1 MSAVGASRQRC
12 SPHNLV
18 VLILKVQRADGE
30 PPQCQCAGGHHHTD
44 AATLYGSRK
53 VLERH
58 LLHCA
63 QQLVASCP
71 IVLTSSFFLLQQIV
85 ALAVSY
91 FVAVGAMDLTTHAG
105 NINDLTSDLTSTARL
120 AVAAPVAVLDALVVL
135 WVFTALSKTLA
146 QLQARRAT
154 AKLEIYRFASF
165 AIFGRTYL
173 LPMLTQ
179 VHNVGSWNP
188 SAKKHHHRTVLVAMQ
203 DLGSYSV
210 ITASCAN
217 RTPP

>member
-1 MSAVGASRQRC
+1 MQM
-12 SPHNLV
+12 
-18 VLILKVQRADGE
+18 
-30 PPQCQCAGGHHHTD
+30 PQP
-44 AATLYGSRK
+44 SM
-53 VLERH
+53 VLESFKRGTF
-58 LLHCA
+58 LHCA
-63 QQLVASCP
+63 QKLVASCTS
-71 IVLTSSFFLLQQIV
+71 VLTSLLILFQQIV

-165 AIFGRTYL
+165 AIFGRACRVPT
-173 LPMLTQ
+173 LTQ
-179 VHNVGSWNP
+179 IHNVGSWYP
-188 SAKKHHHRTVLVAMQ
+188 SA
-203 DLGSYSV
+203 
-210 ITASCAN
+210 
-217 RTPP
+217 